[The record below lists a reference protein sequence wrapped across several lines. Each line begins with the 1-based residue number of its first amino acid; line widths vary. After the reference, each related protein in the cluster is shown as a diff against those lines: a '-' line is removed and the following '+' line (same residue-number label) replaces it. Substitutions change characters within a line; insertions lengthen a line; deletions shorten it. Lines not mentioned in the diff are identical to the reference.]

1 MPGNEVGD
9 RVHNFFDQGSLSQD
23 QHHTQV
29 ASNWPLFNNN
39 IWSGSEAVNSGSEN
53 YSAQQSDVERGQGHQ
68 FSLGPHGLNFTRP
81 GSRPESVKGSSQI
94 QQLNMNG
101 YMHPSQ
107 VGHPRQNEANF
118 LGVNTEPD
126 RHNMMTRN
134 PSVLESHQRSGSHQ
148 SNSGSFGGSESPMNF
163 NFLGGQQHMN
173 GQQTEILQS
182 LSRQQPGNNDT
193 QLQQQLMLKQMQEL
207 QRHHQ
212 LQQSEAIQRSA
223 TNHISPFINQAAG
236 QHQSAVNGNPM
247 RDTSNYAW
255 PPPVMPGNSNWQQ
268 RGMSSSVPGYS
279 NGFMV
284 TPDHSQGMQFLG
296 MVPQQ
301 TSQSLYGVPV
311 SGSRSSNAFYQ
322 NNTDKSGMLQV
333 PTPST
338 FSGNQYGS
346 LAEQMN
352 VKDGNMVSRYGS
364 DGKISFEQASS
375 QHMGHEVNSG
385 GLTQVQQ
392 RNMPMSE
399 RGGQGFSGVSDML
412 TEKSVNQCSSQ
423 TIGLDPTEEKILF
436 GNDDNTSI
444 WDAFG
449 EESLAGSGDATDLLN
464 GFSSVQSGTW
474 SALMQSAVGETSSTD
489 VGMQEEWNGLGS
501 QNSRSQSGS
510 QHPSFTHANE
520 KSRRNLVDSSQRG
533 SLGSQPGTSNVS
545 TYNANT
551 NPNYVNSSGQQQ
563 PFPNQ
568 KKEYLQTESMNAHE
582 GRRWLEISQ
591 QKSHAEQK
599 GVVENSNTSRDCSR
613 ADVGFWSHQQNT
625 FLHNNVQQSSRPNA
639 SNFIGSAP
647 ENGGI
652 SSSYQNN
659 LLEKDH
665 NMQIYMDTGPGS
677 ASRLDPVP
685 NSTIKMDGGF
695 VNPKDDT
702 GAPGLS
708 NMKVNL
714 ESGQKLPN
722 SYHLDFWKPVNSGKS
737 GLEGSVRD
745 RHNLS
750 KGPPILESSDN
761 SPDGGAVEMHESEN
775 SDRRESSSDSHRSSF
790 PHNASVGVSRENM
803 WSNSADRRSFSGGKE
818 KPSDQTGKRGLVA
831 RKFQYHPMGDVDM
844 DLDSSHPEKQ
854 VLLSQSMAQLSAGIR
869 GQELNPRFH
878 GSLNTNITDMEK
890 GRTSNFQGPGNA
902 SRGVSSGGFHPGFL
916 PNISSQFL
924 RSSEISSS
932 NQQIPTSQNMLE
944 LLHKVDQSK
953 EQSLLSDIPSQGQF
967 PTSHGFSLQLAPP
980 SQAIASSNL
989 NDAFQN
995 SSRTV
1000 DSPSS
1005 GHVASEMGDKTHTW
1019 LASVSSAHCLPS
1031 PLQPTPLESGNESGG
1046 LGNKDADVVVP
1057 NFKENRSARLS
1068 SSSSLS
1074 SPLTN
1079 QHLTTPGGKLPSDQ
1093 SATVSFNRH
1102 AYHDQQL
1109 SGMQPQAITNH
1120 TAGNSHNL
1128 LSGRDINQPG
1138 MSALMRQMPA
1148 SLHAV
1153 MAGMPR
1159 KDNLSP
1165 LGSNLWT
1172 SQQQL
1177 LGSPA
1182 FKAPE
1187 MIKSQFHSPDASET
1201 SFTQQKKDEQDVPIR
1216 VDSSSSLG
1224 TGVRESQTAEAP
1236 SVKKSGVSLEEP
1248 SVRRLQDVSPNNN
1261 AHNSYSLLHQ
1271 MQNMRNIGSDPSHRE
1286 SKRLKG
1292 HDDGLD
1298 PQLGDQNTSFQLP
1311 HESVPSQDSPS
1322 FGRNDPQKS
1331 VTANVTCRS
1340 ENTGISPQMAP
1351 SWFERYGTFKNGQ
1364 LLPGHNVPRIPMLKN
1379 VEQQFTAAMTEGSQ
1393 IVNTC
1398 EAAKSH
1404 IPSEHVSSLHASV
1417 THVCASS
1424 LLSARTKKRKTATS
1438 DLLPW
1443 NKEIGQSLKRL
1454 QNMSSA
1460 EVDWAHSSNRLI
1472 EKVEDDTDNN
1482 EDLLPTIR
1490 PKRRL
1495 LLTTQLM
1502 QQVFQPPSATVLSLD
1517 ASSDYEYIVYSLAR
1531 SVLGD
1536 ACNLV
1541 CGVDSNSAVE
1551 NGNPLC
1557 GKVKSSERIQDQYFS
1572 KAVEDFVTREKELE
1586 NNLLRLDKRASIL
1599 DFRLECQ
1606 DLERFSVINRFA
1618 RFHGRGQADG
1628 TEKSSSSDA
1637 TATVLK
1643 PIPQRYVSA
1652 HSMPRNVPERVQCLS
1667 L

>member
-1 MPGNEVGD
+1 
-9 RVHNFFDQGSLSQD
+9 
-23 QHHTQV
+23 
-29 ASNWPLFNNN
+29 
-39 IWSGSEAVNSGSEN
+39 
-53 YSAQQSDVERGQGHQ
+53 
-68 FSLGPHGLNFTRP
+68 
-81 GSRPESVKGSSQI
+81 
-94 QQLNMNG
+94 
-101 YMHPSQ
+101 
-107 VGHPRQNEANF
+107 
-118 LGVNTEPD
+118 
-126 RHNMMTRN
+126 
-134 PSVLESHQRSGSHQ
+134 
-148 SNSGSFGGSESPMNF
+148 
-163 NFLGGQQHMN
+163 
-173 GQQTEILQS
+173 
-182 LSRQQPGNNDT
+182 
-193 QLQQQLMLKQMQEL
+193 
-207 QRHHQ
+207 
-212 LQQSEAIQRSA
+212 
-223 TNHISPFINQAAG
+223 
-236 QHQSAVNGNPM
+236 
-247 RDTSNYAW
+247 
-255 PPPVMPGNSNWQQ
+255 
-268 RGMSSSVPGYS
+268 
-279 NGFMV
+279 
-284 TPDHSQGMQFLG
+284 
-296 MVPQQ
+296 
-301 TSQSLYGVPV
+301 
-311 SGSRSSNAFYQ
+311 
-322 NNTDKSGMLQV
+322 
-333 PTPST
+333 
-338 FSGNQYGS
+338 
-346 LAEQMN
+346 
-352 VKDGNMVSRYGS
+352 
-364 DGKISFEQASS
+364 
-375 QHMGHEVNSG
+375 
-385 GLTQVQQ
+385 
-392 RNMPMSE
+392 
-399 RGGQGFSGVSDML
+399 
-412 TEKSVNQCSSQ
+412 
-423 TIGLDPTEEKILF
+423 
-436 GNDDNTSI
+436 
-444 WDAFG
+444 
-449 EESLAGSGDATDLLN
+449 
-464 GFSSVQSGTW
+464 
-474 SALMQSAVGETSSTD
+474 
-489 VGMQEEWNGLGS
+489 
-501 QNSRSQSGS
+501 
-510 QHPSFTHANE
+510 
-520 KSRRNLVDSSQRG
+520 
-533 SLGSQPGTSNVS
+533 
-545 TYNANT
+545 
-551 NPNYVNSSGQQQ
+551 
-563 PFPNQ
+563 
-568 KKEYLQTESMNAHE
+568 
-582 GRRWLEISQ
+582 
-591 QKSHAEQK
+591 
-599 GVVENSNTSRDCSR
+599 
-613 ADVGFWSHQQNT
+613 
-625 FLHNNVQQSSRPNA
+625 
-639 SNFIGSAP
+639 
-647 ENGGI
+647 
-652 SSSYQNN
+652 
-659 LLEKDH
+659 
-665 NMQIYMDTGPGS
+665 
-677 ASRLDPVP
+677 
-685 NSTIKMDGGF
+685 
-695 VNPKDDT
+695 
-702 GAPGLS
+702 
-708 NMKVNL
+708 
-714 ESGQKLPN
+714 
-722 SYHLDFWKPVNSGKS
+722 
-737 GLEGSVRD
+737 
-745 RHNLS
+745 
-750 KGPPILESSDN
+750 
-761 SPDGGAVEMHESEN
+761 
-775 SDRRESSSDSHRSSF
+775 
-790 PHNASVGVSRENM
+790 
-803 WSNSADRRSFSGGKE
+803 
-818 KPSDQTGKRGLVA
+818 
-831 RKFQYHPMGDVDM
+831 
-844 DLDSSHPEKQ
+844 
-854 VLLSQSMAQLSAGIR
+854 
-869 GQELNPRFH
+869 
-878 GSLNTNITDMEK
+878 
-890 GRTSNFQGPGNA
+890 
-902 SRGVSSGGFHPGFL
+902 
-916 PNISSQFL
+916 
-924 RSSEISSS
+924 
-932 NQQIPTSQNMLE
+932 MLE

-1454 QNMSSA
+1454 QNMRW
-1460 EVDWAHSSNRLI
+1460 V
-1472 EKVEDDTDNN
+1472 
-1482 EDLLPTIR
+1482 
-1490 PKRRL
+1490 L
-1495 LLTTQLM
+1495 LLIRC
-1502 QQVFQPPSATVLSLD
+1502 S
-1517 ASSDYEYIVYSLAR
+1517 
-1531 SVLGD
+1531 
-1536 ACNLV
+1536 
-1541 CGVDSNSAVE
+1541 
-1551 NGNPLC
+1551 
-1557 GKVKSSERIQDQYFS
+1557 
-1572 KAVEDFVTREKELE
+1572 
-1586 NNLLRLDKRASIL
+1586 
-1599 DFRLECQ
+1599 
-1606 DLERFSVINRFA
+1606 
-1618 RFHGRGQADG
+1618 
-1628 TEKSSSSDA
+1628 
-1637 TATVLK
+1637 
-1643 PIPQRYVSA
+1643 
-1652 HSMPRNVPERVQCLS
+1652 
-1667 L
+1667 